1 MRRTQTRSGA
11 KARRPRRGQSHLFSR
26 AEGAKE
32 VSEPAEPNKP
42 EEVNVARRKDGA
54 GQTGGT
60 ADVCTRTVGREKTA
74 AEPTGRP
81 NTAPGNVMRAGRLK
95 SSRGAP
101 YFIPPQKAAFC
112 VRRRG
117 GDPRRRGK
125 LRRKNDKGDQNRKF
139 NENRRDVGADPTGD
153 LAAPRRG
160 FGRFRRLQDDC
171 KIVEYGS

>member
-11 KARRPRRGQSHLFSR
+11 KARRPKRGQSHLFSC

-32 VSEPAEPNKP
+32 VSEPAEPGKP
-42 EEVNVARRKDGA
+42 EQVNVARRKDGG

-60 ADVCTRTVGREKTA
+60 ADVCTRTVGRGKTA

-101 YFIPPQKAAFC
+101 YF
-112 VRRRG
+112 
-117 GDPRRRGK
+117 
-125 LRRKNDKGDQNRKF
+125 LKNSALVAGFFTAPILAKNLDF
-139 NENRRDVGADPTGD
+139 NTKN
-153 LAAPRRG
+153 
-160 FGRFRRLQDDC
+160 
-171 KIVEYGS
+171 